1 MTAGSVT
8 LFRDFAQYAVNGTID
23 LAGDAIYCA
32 LYSSSLTPDVETQG
46 ELADLAGALTT
57 ANGYTAGGAAL
68 ASKTTLRAAGVMTFD
83 AADVVWTASGGSIT
97 ARYLVLYASVARD
110 GFTNPL
116 IGYALLDTTPADV
129 TATDTNTLTIQWS
142 ASGIFTAIV

>member
-1 MTAGSVT
+1 MLAKI
-8 LFRDFAQYAVNGTID
+8 ID
-23 LAGDAIYCA
+23 WSARNRVLVLLITVAIILAILSAIGRAPARACV
-32 LYSSSLTPDVETQG
+32 PI
-46 ELADLAGALTT
+46 AGALTT